1 MEKNKLRHFK
11 DLLLKER
18 EEVLNTL
25 KNRGENEF
33 STNLKDEI
41 DELSMY
47 DNHPGD
53 IGTETFQMEMKY
65 ALETHEK
72 EELKNVEE
80 ALKKIDKGGYGIC
93 EFCGTS
99 ILKERLEFLPSAKL
113 CSKCADKRLNINE
126 IHNDRPVEEEVLFP
140 PFGRTNTDL
149 DDSIVYDGEDAWQEI
164 QQHSTS
170 SDIDAL
176 DDEDRGIV
184 EKIEEISNE
193 DYKKQLPD

>member
-1 MEKNKLRHFK
+1 MERNKLNHFK
-11 DLLLKER
+11 DLLLREK

-25 KNRGENEF
+25 KSRDKNEF

-72 EELKNVEE
+72 DELKNVEE
-80 ALKKIDKGGYGIC
+80 ALKKIDMGKYGIC
-93 EFCGTS
+93 EFCGKS
-99 ILKERLEFLPSAKL
+99 ILEERLEFLPSAKL
-113 CSKCADKRLNINE
+113 CSKCADKRLMPNE
-126 IHNDRPVEEEVLFP
+126 IDNDRPVEEEVLFP

-149 DDSIVYDGEDAWQEI
+149 DDSIAYDGEDAWQDI

-170 SDIDAL
+170 SEIDDL
-176 DDEDRGIV
+176 DEDKGIV

-193 DYKKQLPD
+193 EYKKQLPD